1 MTMLMG
7 MMMDDREGEMMIMMK
22 WWWHGDD
29 DDDDD
34 DDDDHGRDVGRNG
47 ESNINRD
54 FQDIALEAKHSV
66 RWSTWYHRLVFLLL
80 KDLKLRFSTIFWFL
94 Q

>member
-1 MTMLMG
+1 MT
-7 MMMDDREGEMMIMMK
+7 RMMIVMMNDDQN
-22 WWWHGDD
+22 DD

-34 DDDDHGRDVGRNG
+34 DQIDEDDDDDDDRYVGRNG

-66 RWSTWYHRLVFLLL
+66 RWST
-80 KDLKLRFSTIFWFL
+80 
-94 Q
+94 

>member
-1 MTMLMG
+1 MTWGAVLG
-7 MMMDDREGEMMIMMK
+7 GGWEDDDNGDGDENVV
-22 WWWHGDD
+22 DD

-34 DDDDHGRDVGRNG
+34 HHHHHHGRDVGRNG

-66 RWSTWYHRLVFLLL
+66 RWSTWYHRLVFRLL
-80 KDLKLRFSTIFWFL
+80 KDLKLRFSTTFLFL